1 MNNGTLTWGCNLMH
15 AKGEIM
21 EKPKVLVLIGSDSD
35 LPVIEEGLE
44 FLKEAG
50 VPFKVDIS
58 SAHRNPDKTVRYAKN
73 ARSEGI
79 EVIIAVAGMAA
90 HLPGVIAS
98 HTTLPVIGVPTSNGT
113 LKGLDALLSI
123 VQMPKG
129 IPVATV
135 GLDAG
140 KNAAILACKILSIK
154 HDTIHQKIRKMKDG
168 LKQENEKK
176 AAKLKGSFK
185 R

>member
-1 MNNGTLTWGCNLMH
+1 MH

-21 EKPKVLVLIGSDSD
+21 KKPKILILMGSESD
-35 LPVIEEGLE
+35 LPVIEEGLQ
-44 FLKEAG
+44 FLKEAD
-50 VPFKVDIS
+50 VPFKIDIS
-58 SAHRNPDKTVRYAKN
+58 SAHRNPDKTVRYAKD

-98 HTTLPVIGVPTSNGT
+98 HTTLPVIGVPTSSGA
-113 LKGLDALLSI
+113 LKGIDALLSI

-140 KNAAILACKILSIK
+140 KNAAILACTILSIK
-154 HDTIHQKIRKMKDG
+154 YDDIYLKVRKMRDG
-168 LKQENEKK
+168 LKEENEKK
-176 AAKLKGSFK
+176 AAKLKRSFK
-185 R
+185 K

>member
-1 MNNGTLTWGCNLMH
+1 M
-15 AKGEIM
+15 K
-21 EKPKVLVLIGSDSD
+21 KPKILILMGSESD
-35 LPVIEEGLE
+35 LPVIEEGLQ

-50 VPFKVDIS
+50 VPFKIDIS

-98 HTTLPVIGVPTSNGT
+98 HTTLPVIGVPTSSGA
-113 LKGLDALLSI
+113 LKGIDALLSI

-129 IPVATV
+129 VPVATV

-140 KNAAILACKILSIK
+140 KNAAILACTILSIK
-154 HDTIHQKIRKMKDG
+154 DDEMYLKVKKMRDG
-168 LKQENEKK
+168 LKEENEKK
-176 AAKLKGSFK
+176 AAKLKRSLK
-185 R
+185 K

>member
-1 MNNGTLTWGCNLMH
+1 
-15 AKGEIM
+15 M
-21 EKPKVLVLIGSDSD
+21 EKPKVLVLVGSDSD
-35 LPVIEEGLE
+35 LPVIEEGLQ

-58 SAHRNPDKTVRYAKN
+58 SAHRNPDKTARYAKN

-98 HTTLPVIGVPTSNGT
+98 HTTLPVIGVPTSNGA

-140 KNAAILACKILSIK
+140 KNAAILACTILSIK
-154 HDTIHQKIRKMKDG
+154 DDGIHQKMRKMKDS
-168 LKQENEKK
+168 LKEENEKK
-176 AAKLKGSFK
+176 ATKLKNSMK
-185 R
+185 K